1 MTTSFFLE
9 NYMEIWLYCHIPIE
23 GDAIMMMDEHEHPPG
38 PDALDQHFCNYI
50 RKIRSDK
57 ELYKLKAQVAKALA
71 HESRLMI
78 IDALN
83 EKDMCVGELTEMVGV
98 DQSTVSKHLSVLKQ
112 AGIVLDRKEG
122 SNKIYYHL
130 RMAIIRQFSDLAMAL
145 IHSNVPRAG
154 FHALREAKD
163 APKERQ
169 P

>member
-1 MTTSFFLE
+1 
-9 NYMEIWLYCHIPIE
+9 
-23 GDAIMMMDEHEHPPG
+23 MMMDEHMHPPD
-38 PDALDQHFCNYI
+38 PDALAQNFCNYI

-130 RMAIIRQFSDLAMAL
+130 RMAIIRQFSELAMAL
-145 IHSNVPRAG
+145 IRSNVPRAG

-163 APKERQ
+163 ASRERQ

>member
-1 MTTSFFLE
+1 
-9 NYMEIWLYCHIPIE
+9 
-23 GDAIMMMDEHEHPPG
+23 MMMDEHMHPPD
-38 PDALDQHFCNYI
+38 PDALAQNFCNYI

-130 RMAIIRQFSDLAMAL
+130 RMAIIRQFSELAMAL
-145 IHSNVPRAG
+145 IRSNVPRAG

-163 APKERQ
+163 ASIERQ